1 MTRLLGDSVQR
12 IFLTGG
18 AGFIG
23 SHVVDVLIPQGYEV
37 TVYDNLSNGHLEYL
51 AAHRNHPRFHFVRGD
66 IGDLAGLLENM
77 KGHDLVWHL
86 AANTD
91 IIGSHEQPLRD
102 LRDCTVGTAHVLEAM
117 RQLGI
122 RPLLFASTGAV
133 YGQLCAERT
142 VDEQVGPLLPV
153 STYGAGKIGSE
164 AFIAA
169 YCHVYGLRAWIY
181 RFGNVVGARMTHGVI
196 YDFIAKFRENPREL
210 LIRGDGRQEKNYFL
224 VEECIEGMAF
234 GFRHI
239 PMTDE
244 QPCDVFN
251 LGTPT
256 VSKVTHIAEVVR
268 EEMGLHEA
276 QIRIEGSPKAWPG
289 DQPRVHFSVEKMSR
303 MGWRTRYT
311 SDESIRIAVR
321 RMLGKPDR

>member
-1 MTRLLGDSVQR
+1 MRLLGDSVQR
-12 IFLTGG
+12 IFVTGG

-23 SHVVDVLIPQGYEV
+23 SHVVDILIPQGYDV
-37 TVYDNLSNGHLEYL
+37 TVYDNLSNGHLEYIEP
-51 AAHRNHPRFHFVRGD
+51 HMGHPRFKFVKAD
-66 IGDLAGLLENM
+66 ILDLDTLQEHM
-77 KGHDLVWHL
+77 RGHDLVWHL

-102 LRDCTVGTAHVLEAM
+102 LRDCTVGTVNVLEAM
-117 RQLGI
+117 RRLGI
-122 RPLLFASTGAV
+122 RPMLFASTGAV
-133 YGQLCAERT
+133 YGNLCDSEF
-142 VDEQVGPLLPV
+142 VDETAGPLMPV

-196 YDFIAKFRENPREL
+196 YDFIHKFRENPREL

-239 PMTDE
+239 PLDE
-244 QPCDVFN
+244 DKPCEILN
-251 LGTPT
+251 LGTTT
-256 VSKVTHIAEVVR
+256 VSRVTYIAEVVR
-268 EEMGLHEA
+268 EEMGLRDA
-276 QIRIEGSPKAWPG
+276 TIRIEGTKKAWPG
-289 DQPRVHFSVEKMSR
+289 DQPRVHFRVDKMAAY
-303 MGWRTRYT
+303 GWRTKYT
-311 SDESIRIAVR
+311 SDQSVRIAVR
-321 RMLGKPDR
+321 RMLGKPDA